1 MTNTNKLRQAL
12 NEVKL
17 VGELVEKN
25 FEIKEFADKITGDK
39 YNAATG
45 SFSIRTGENE
55 VHTARFF
62 KKEFTKAGKLSTG
75 FTGMQTAASR
85 YLSVADIADL
95 IDKGEAK
102 EGDLKAT
109 KVDVKGNLSLNEFFN
124 DNEEHKKYNQINIDF
139 ISEVKDVA
147 SYKPKAEYDLEA
159 IVQSIKPE
167 MSGDD
172 ETGRVKM
179 SVLVPNYNG
188 AVMPFDLVAPERGRD
203 YIESN
208 FQKGSSI
215 KLYGNVVNFRKVTV
229 KVEEMGFGENRET
242 ESYDYVVEYLIS
254 GATLIEE
261 DNSKAFD
268 ISLVKD
274 ALVKREVHL
283 EQLKTKSKQQQGSNN
298 SANQNRGGFG
308 DEAKTEQ
315 KKPNQITGVDL
326 GSLF

>member
-1 MTNTNKLRQAL
+1 MTNQLRQAK
-12 NEVKL
+12 NKVKL
-17 VGELVEKN
+17 VGEVVEKN
-25 FEIKEFADKITGDK
+25 FEIKEFTDKKTGDK

-55 VHTARFF
+55 VHQARFF
-62 KKEFTKAGKLSTG
+62 KKEKTKAGAVSKS
-75 FTGMQTAASR
+75 FTGMQTAANR
-85 YLSVADIADL
+85 YLSVADIANL

-102 EGDLKAT
+102 EGELSAT
-109 KVDVKGNLSLNEFFN
+109 KVEVDGNLSLNEFFN
-124 DNEEHKKYNQINIDF
+124 ENEEHKKYNQINIDF
-139 ISEVKDVA
+139 ISEVKDIT
-147 SYKPKAEYDLEA
+147 SYKPKAEFDLEA

-179 SVLVPNYNG
+179 SVLVPNYSG
-188 AVMPFDLVAPERGRD
+188 VVMPFDLVAPERGRD

-215 KLYGNVVNFRKVTV
+215 TLYGNIVNFRKVTV

-242 ESYDYVVEYLIS
+242 ESVDYVLEYLIS

-261 DNSKAFD
+261 DSNKAFD
-268 ISLVKD
+268 ISLVKE
-274 ALVKREVHL
+274 ALVKRNVFL
-283 EQLKTKSKQQQGSNN
+283 EQKKTEAKQGNNN
-298 SANQNRGGFG
+298 SSATQDRGGFG
-308 DEAKTEQ
+308 AEAKTD

>member
-1 MTNTNKLRQAL
+1 MTNATQLRQAL

-17 VGELVEKN
+17 VGEVVEKN
-25 FEIKEFADKITGDK
+25 FEIKEFTDKNTGAK

-62 KKEFTKAGKLSTG
+62 KKELTKAGAVSKS
-75 FTGMQTAASR
+75 FTGMQTAANR
-85 YLSVADIADL
+85 YLSVADIANL

-102 EGDLKAT
+102 EGELSPT
-109 KVDVKGNLSLNEFFN
+109 KVEVKGNLSLNEFFN
-124 DNEEHKKYNQINIDF
+124 DNDEHKKYNQINIDF

-147 SYKPKAEYDLEA
+147 NYQPKAEFDLEA
-159 IVQSIKPE
+159 IVQSVKPE
-167 MSGDD
+167 MSGDE

-179 SVLVPNYNG
+179 SVLVPNYSG

-215 KLYGNVVNFRKVTV
+215 KLYGNIVNFRKVTV

-242 ESYDYVVEYLIS
+242 ESYDYILEYLIS
-254 GATLIEE
+254 GATLIDE
-261 DNSKAFD
+261 DSNKAFD

-274 ALVKREVHL
+274 ALVKREVFL
-283 EQLKTKSKQQQGSNN
+283 EQLKTKSKEQQSNN
-298 SANQNRGGFG
+298 STNQNRGGFG
-308 DEAKTEQ
+308 DDAKSET
-315 KKPNQITGVDL
+315 KKTDLPVDL
-326 GSLF
+326 GDLF